1 MNWCTSLDFFPS
13 KTGFTVFRAQP
24 RYKLHCSSKGESPTY
39 ILNEDTHP
47 VIRAIGLSHTACR
60 DMSFDKMFDLTAGVQ
75 FYFYNNTKIQ

>member
-47 VIRAIGLSHTACR
+47 VIRAIGVSHTSCKYKFR
-60 DMSFDKMFDLTAGVQ
+60 QNLRSPAGV
-75 FYFYNNTKIQ
+75 YFNFHYIQDFCG